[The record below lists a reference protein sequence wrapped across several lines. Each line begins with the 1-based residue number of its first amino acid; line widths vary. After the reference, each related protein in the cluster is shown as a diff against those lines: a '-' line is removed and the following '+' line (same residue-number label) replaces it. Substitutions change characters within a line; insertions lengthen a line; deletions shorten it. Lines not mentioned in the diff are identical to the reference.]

1 MRPHCGLLRP
11 GVSSKHETGSRAA
24 THTMPVPRSTALRA
38 NVSSYAAGWLARD
51 RARARDEAA
60 WRARIEA
67 RLPQAVRLLAED
79 FGATRVLL
87 FGSLARGTA
96 GPESD
101 VDLLVNGLPLERLIE
116 ATARADRLLAEA
128 NADLVPADRVRPEVL
143 TRALAEG
150 ILLHGD

>member
-1 MRPHCGLLRP
+1 M
-11 GVSSKHETGSRAA
+11 
-24 THTMPVPRSTALRA
+24 
-38 NVSSYAAGWLARD
+38 
-51 RARARDEAA
+51 
-60 WRARIEA
+60 
-67 RLPQAVRLLAED
+67 AED

-101 VDLLVNGLPLERLIE
+101 VDLLVDGLPLERLIE

-128 NADLVPADRVRPEVL
+128 NADLVPGDRVRPEVL

>member
-1 MRPHCGLLRP
+1 MPPSQSAAP
-11 GVSSKHETGSRAA
+11 GAE
-24 THTMPVPRSTALRA
+24 L
-38 NVSSYAAGWLARD
+38 SSYAAGWLARD
-51 RARARDEAA
+51 RARAQEAAA

-67 RLPQAVRLLAED
+67 RLPQVVRLLAED

-96 GPESD
+96 GPTSD
-101 VDLLVNGLPLERLIE
+101 VDLLVDGLPLEGLIE

-128 NADLVPADRVRPEVL
+128 NADLVPADRVRSEVL

-150 ILLHGD
+150 ILLYGN

>member
-1 MRPHCGLLRP
+1 MPQSATLR
-11 GVSSKHETGSRAA
+11 TD
-24 THTMPVPRSTALRA
+24 L
-38 NVSSYAAGWLARD
+38 SSYAAGWLARD
-51 RARARDEAA
+51 RARAQEEAA

-67 RLPQAVRLLAED
+67 RLPQVVRLLAED
-79 FGATRVLL
+79 FGVTRVLL

-96 GPESD
+96 GPTSD
-101 VDLLVNGLPLERLIE
+101 VDLLVDGLPLERLIE

-150 ILLHGD
+150 ILLYGN

>member
-1 MRPHCGLLRP
+1 
-11 GVSSKHETGSRAA
+11 
-24 THTMPVPRSTALRA
+24 MPVPQSATVGGDL
-38 NVSSYAAGWLARD
+38 SSYAAGWLARD
-51 RARARDEAA
+51 RARTQEAAA

-67 RLPQAVRLLAED
+67 RLPQVVRLLAED

-101 VDLLVNGLPLERLIE
+101 VDLLVDGLPLERLIE